1 MVFLAS
7 AILIMGV
14 LYEYFSSI
22 GQAQLKMQT
31 SLAAQGVANEGIGY
45 FQHLE
50 VKDCRITWID
60 GRGNVLYDSESDTA
74 NMENHL
80 EREEVQKAIAEGY
93 GESKRYSATLT
104 ERSLY
109 SAQKLADGTIL
120 RLSLSQNSIFIL
132 LLGMAQPVCVSLPLR
147 WPFPSHW
154 PSGFPKKLSCP

>member
-1 MVFLAS
+1 MTKRIFHSICLAALVVFLAS

-60 GRGNVLYDSESDTA
+60 GRGNVLYDSE
-74 NMENHL
+74 
-80 EREEVQKAIAEGY
+80 
-93 GESKRYSATLT
+93 
-104 ERSLY
+104 
-109 SAQKLADGTIL
+109 
-120 RLSLSQNSIFIL
+120 
-132 LLGMAQPVCVSLPLR
+132 
-147 WPFPSHW
+147 
-154 PSGFPKKLSCP
+154 